1 MVIYNQQSNTLKT
14 YNSEYGILDAF
25 VNDDEIYFQDNN
37 RTLFKIEN
45 EKSLVYLS
53 AAAIN
58 QNQVVGLTNSSAGQL
73 IVTREN
79 GLFLNAIKLKA
90 TQPKLSKSLAK
101 DVVYSFTQ
109 AANGQLIL
117 GTVKN
122 GVYILSESGSLVHHI
137 NADTGLNNDTV
148 LSVFSDNSGV
158 WLGLDDG
165 LSYVKLEAAIQQY
178 NSRQEAIGTVYTT
191 IVFDQYLYV
200 GTNQGLFYKK
210 YNVNEPLKPIEGLEG
225 QVWSLTRID
234 NKLFCGHDQGA
245 FSVAK
250 NRAKQ
255 LYEKSGMWIFKQI
268 SDNLL
273 IAGAYDGLHI
283 FSKKSDSLSYQ
294 NLLNDFIIS

>member
-1 MVIYNQQSNTLKT
+1 M
-14 YNSEYGILDAF
+14 
-25 VNDDEIYFQDNN
+25 
-37 RTLFKIEN
+37 
-45 EKSLVYLS
+45 YLS

-178 NSRQEAIGTVYTT
+178 NSRQEAIG
-191 IVFDQYLYV
+191 L
-200 GTNQGLFYKK
+200 
-210 YNVNEPLKPIEGLEG
+210 
-225 QVWSLTRID
+225 SLI
-234 NKLFCGHDQGA
+234 
-245 FSVAK
+245 
-250 NRAKQ
+250 
-255 LYEKSGMWIFKQI
+255 
-268 SDNLL
+268 
-273 IAGAYDGLHI
+273 HI
-283 FSKKSDSLSYQ
+283 
-294 NLLNDFIIS
+294 